1 MCIMSNIRY
10 ILNATRE
17 GTMSQTNIFVL
28 INVVGGIAVLGS
40 YVLCLMMFPEQ
51 REALWG
57 GVVGTTR
64 NIVVISMLFSAAG
77 YLAFLYISVF
87 NVSTDLFS
95 EKSLMNGNLILIL
108 ALTFLLSS
116 TAWMPT
122 SVAFLET
129 SNNLYWNLSVAS
141 LWVAAISL
149 IGLFIAVFITDFSGA
164 SNLPKIISVA
174 GLGMI
179 TFHCLVFDAIM
190 WVSNFPK

>member
-1 MCIMSNIRY
+1 
-10 ILNATRE
+10 
-17 GTMSQTNIFVL
+17 MSQTNIFVL

-95 EKSLMNGNLILIL
+95 DKSLLDGNLILLL
-108 ALTFLLSS
+108 ALSFLLAS
-116 TAWMPT
+116 TVWMPA
-122 SVAFLET
+122 SVGFLET
-129 SNNLYWNLSVAS
+129 SNNVYLNLSVAS
-141 LWVAAISL
+141 LWIAALSL
-149 IGLFIAVFITDFSGA
+149 VGLLVTVFLTDFSTT
-164 SNLPKIISVA
+164 SNLPKILSIV

>member
-1 MCIMSNIRY
+1 MYYGQYKDLSNAIREVRM
-10 ILNATRE
+10 L
-17 GTMSQTNIFVL
+17 QTNIFVL

-95 EKSLMNGNLILIL
+95 DKSLLDGNLILLL
-108 ALTFLLSS
+108 ALSFLLAS
-116 TAWMPT
+116 TVWMPA
-122 SVAFLET
+122 SVGFLET
-129 SNNLYWNLSVAS
+129 SNNVYLNLSVAS
-141 LWVAAISL
+141 LWIAALSL
-149 IGLFIAVFITDFSGA
+149 VGLLVTVFLTDFSTT
-164 SNLPKIISVA
+164 SNLPKILSIV

>member
-1 MCIMSNIRY
+1 MYYGQYKDLSNAIREV
-10 ILNATRE
+10 R
-17 GTMSQTNIFVL
+17 MSQTNIFVL

-95 EKSLMNGNLILIL
+95 DKSLLDGNLILLL
-108 ALTFLLSS
+108 ALSFLLAS
-116 TAWMPT
+116 TVWMPA
-122 SVAFLET
+122 SVGFLET
-129 SNNLYWNLSVAS
+129 SNNVYLNLSVAS
-141 LWVAAISL
+141 LWIAALSL
-149 IGLFIAVFITDFSGA
+149 VGLLVTVFLTDFSTT
-164 SNLPKIISVA
+164 SNLPKILSIV